1 MESQVLKPEAY
12 LHFVEIQPRKLCLQ
26 LLLVTPHLLQLISQL
41 GLTLSCLLA
50 SQIQL
55 RLQPQA
61 KNMRH
66 LITTTMRHLIHLQYL
81 LGGTTTH

>member
-55 RLQPQA
+55 RLQPQDGCQLVSLFCLGLNA
-61 KNMRH
+61 
-66 LITTTMRHLIHLQYL
+66 L
-81 LGGTTTH
+81 LLPRT